1 MKVVRLVSQTLFLGI
16 FLFFVSQGKTLFWL
30 TLFAVS
36 LVATI
41 FFGRLYCGYICPMG
55 TLMRFSEFVSKKL
68 HLQSDKV
75 PRILKSK
82 ALPWIVLGM
91 SVLSMIGSRKVLH
104 KEIPILLL
112 LLAISFVMTLRY
124 KPYVFHNHVCPF
136 GALLSIPGKI
146 SMKSVE
152 VDQAGCIG
160 CKKCEKVCDAKAIEV
175 DKGTKKASVNK
186 SMCHQC
192 QACVAICPVKTIK
205 YK

>member
-1 MKVVRLVSQTLFLGI
+1 MKVIRLVSQILFLGI
-16 FLFFVSQGKTLFWL
+16 FLLFVSQGKTIFWL
-30 TLFAVS
+30 ALFAVF
-36 LVATI
+36 LIATI
-41 FFGRLYCGYICPMG
+41 FFGRLYCGYVCPMG
-55 TLMRFSEFVSKKL
+55 TLMRISELVSKKL

-104 KEIPILLL
+104 KEIPILLI

-146 SMKSVE
+146 SMKSVK
-152 VDQAGCIG
+152 VDQTGCIG

-175 DKGTKKASVNK
+175 DKGTKKAFVNK

-192 QACVAICPVKTIK
+192 QACVAVCPVKTIK